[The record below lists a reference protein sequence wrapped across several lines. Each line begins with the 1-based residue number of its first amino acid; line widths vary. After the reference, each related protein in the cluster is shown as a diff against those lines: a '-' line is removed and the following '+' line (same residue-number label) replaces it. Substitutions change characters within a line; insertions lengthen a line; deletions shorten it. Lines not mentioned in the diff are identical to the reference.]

1 MTRGLRHLPLA
12 LLLAYAGPAGAD
24 PMEEALRL
32 VETRHPV
39 LAAQNAERQALDRQ
53 RNWKT
58 DVFVGWTQRGTELN
72 PEAGPNAGVRVTIPL
87 FDRAHEMES
96 ARAHTGWMRE
106 RNTVVAAFLGDV
118 GRLREMTVELEHAE
132 ASRGLHRDRL
142 EYWRQAVEEGK
153 AEPERLW
160 PEAEALQK
168 ADQAYRSALAAL
180 EAERERIARQY
191 GGSAWT
197 TLSALL
203 AEIAS

>member
-1 MTRGLRHLPLA
+1 VSRGLRRLA
-12 LLLAYAGPAGAD
+12 LLLALAGPAGAD
-24 PMEEALRL
+24 PLDEALRL
-32 VETRHPV
+32 VEARHPV
-39 LAAQNAERQALDRQ
+39 LAAQNAERQALARQ

-72 PEAGPNAGVRVTIPL
+72 PDAGPNAGIRVTIPL
-87 FDRAHEMES
+87 FDRTHEIES
-96 ARAHTGWMRE
+96 ARAHSGWMRE
-106 RNTVVAAFLGDV
+106 RNGVVAAFLGEV
-118 GRLREMTVELEHAE
+118 GRLRELAVDVGHAE
-132 ASRGLHRDRL
+132 ASRGLYRDRL
-142 EYWRQAVEEGK
+142 EYWRHAVEEGK

-180 EAERERIARQY
+180 EAERERIAREY
-191 GGSAWT
+191 GGDAWT